1 MSGEEERPWTV
12 VSLSRGQKRR
22 SKRTAMK
29 KQLYATD
36 PGANNNNSNHNN
48 YQSTDDY
55 DDNNNNNYNY
65 SDNKYNTTP
74 TSGTTTSSTIGSDT
88 KEKEEKRMRLRKNVL
103 EEIVNTEIAYIDSL
117 YTLMIYYITPLR
129 NSERFP
135 ELSSSPKGDVK
146 VEIDDHLYYS
156 SRIII
161 TKQFIGRIII
171 IIIIVIHTINSY
183 HLSMCLCVYVSM

>member
-1 MSGEEERPWTV
+1 
-12 VSLSRGQKRR
+12 
-22 SKRTAMK
+22 MK

-36 PGANNNNSNHNN
+36 PGANNNNNNSNHNN
-48 YQSTDDY
+48 YQPTDDY

-74 TSGTTTSSTIGSDT
+74 TSGTTTSTIGSDA

-103 EEIVNTEIAYIDSL
+103 EEIVNTEVAYIDSL

-146 VEIDDHLYYS
+146 VEIDHLYYS

-171 IIIIVIHTINSY
+171 MIVIH
-183 HLSMCLCVYVSM
+183 H